1 MTGELVEIF
10 RWDPKEDRIHPEI
23 VGAVIERSLGLKTL
37 ENLCGWDEARLKSE
51 MGERMEFLKKQI
63 AENRFELPQLF
74 EALNLKAVLR

>member
-23 VGAVIERSLGLKTL
+23 VDAVIERSLGLKAL

-51 MGERMEFLKKQI
+51 MGEKWNF
-63 AENRFELPQLF
+63 
-74 EALNLKAVLR
+74 